1 MCGLTGFLDSEFLDL
16 DNLRARIQPMTDSL
30 RRRGPDGDGIW
41 LGEGVALGHRRLAIL
56 DLSEAGA
63 QPMTSASGRLVIAFN
78 GEIYNH
84 LDLRRE
90 LEGEYAAMPW
100 AGHSDTETLLAAIA
114 HWGIDKTLCRA
125 TGMFAIALWDRQDRR
140 LLLARDRMGEKP
152 LYWGWAGQ
160 TLVFGSDLSALR
172 QHPNFPMQ
180 ICRAATAQY
189 LRFCYVPAP
198 RSIHPGIYKLEPG
211 CVLEVDG
218 FPPAAPPDR
227 PLRPGERLE
236 TLSIRRYWSL
246 NDTIESGVYAPINNE
261 KEAFSSLDAALNRA
275 VERQMLAD
283 VPLGAFLSG
292 GIDSSLIVAMMQKQ
306 VAQSVQTFTV
316 GFEEFGFDESP
327 YAAAV
332 ARHLGTN
339 HTEIFVTDHETRD
352 VIPELPDL
360 YGEPFGD
367 SSQIPMHIICRAAR
381 RRVVVALSGDGGD
394 ELFGGYNRYLWGSN
408 IWNRFEPIPFSLRRL
423 VGATIQAVPLAGWN
437 SLSCFD
443 NYIRPKICGSGRLG
457 DKAYRMAERLRNV
470 RDRDDLYFSLVS
482 EWSNPSELLLG
493 TFEPC
498 SQLDDPLPSILNKDP
513 IARMMVQ
520 DMRSYLPDDI
530 LCKVDRAAMGVSL
543 ETRAPFLDPEVV
555 ALSMRL
561 PMNMKIRDNKGKWA
575 LRKLLYQHV
584 PPSLIDRPK
593 AGFGIPVGVWL
604 RGPLREWAE
613 DLLKPEKLAA
623 DDLLNPLPIRRVWSE
638 HLSGKRDWT
647 YRLWN
652 VLMLQA
658 WRERHLGFR
667 GI

>member
-41 LGEGVALGHRRLAIL
+41 VGEGVALGHRRLAIL

-63 QPMTSASGRLVIAFN
+63 QPMLSASGRLVISFN

-84 LDLRRE
+84 LDLRRQLKVE
-90 LEGEYAAMPW
+90 CSDISW
-100 AGHSDTETLLAAIA
+100 VGHSDTETLLAAIA
-114 HWGIDKTLCRA
+114 HWGLDKTLCRA
-125 TGMFAIALWDRQDRR
+125 SGMFAIALWDRQERK

-152 LYWGWAGQ
+152 LYWGWAGR
-160 TLVFGSDLSALR
+160 TLVFGSELSALR
-172 QHPNFPMQ
+172 QHPNFPKQ
-180 ICRAATAQY
+180 ICRSATAQY

-198 RSIHPGIYKLEPG
+198 RSIHPGIFKLEPG
-211 CVLEVDG
+211 CVLQVDG

-292 GIDSSLIVAMMQKQ
+292 GVDSSLIVALMKSQA
-306 VAQSVQTFTV
+306 AQPVQTFTV
-316 GFEEFGFDESP
+316 GFEEFDFDESP
-327 YAAAV
+327 HAKAV

-339 HTEIFVTDHETRD
+339 HAEIFVTDYETRD

-360 YGEPFGD
+360 YGEPFAD
-367 SSQIPMHIICRAAR
+367 SSQIPMHLICRAAR
-381 RRVVVALSGDGGD
+381 QHVVVALSGDGGD
-394 ELFGGYNRYLWGSN
+394 ELFGGYNRYFWGPN
-408 IWNRFEPIPFSLRRL
+408 VWNRFEPIPFALRRL
-423 VGATIQAVPLAGWN
+423 MGVTIQTIPVAGLN
-437 SLSCFD
+437 SLGRLH
-443 NYIRPKICGSGRLG
+443 NYFRPGTSEISPLG
-457 DKAYRMAERLRNV
+457 DKVYRMAERLRHV
-470 RDRDDLYFSLVS
+470 RNMDDLYCSLVS
-482 EWSNPSELLLG
+482 EWNTPSELLLG
-493 TFEPC
+493 IVEPK
-498 SQLDDPLPSILNKDP
+498 SQLDDPLPSSLDDDP

-530 LCKVDRAAMGVSL
+530 LCKVDRAAMGISL
-543 ETRAPFLDPEVV
+543 ETRLPMLDHEVI

-561 PMNMKIRDNKGKWA
+561 PMDMKIRDGVGKWA
-575 LRKLLYQHV
+575 LRKLLYQRV
-584 PPSLIDRPK
+584 PQALIDRPK
-593 AGFGIPVGVWL
+593 AGFGIPMGLWL

-613 DLLKPEKLAA
+613 NLLEPEKLAA

-658 WRERHLGFR
+658 WREKHCSF
-667 GI
+667 